1 MERFITLSRQHP
13 DFLKYLDGTFSESYV
28 ALPKRSMNVAT
39 SREEVTFEIVP
50 TSEVKGP
57 SFLTV
62 LLTMAR
68 PYSAALSIGPAI
80 VAILF
85 ANTVYIL
92 ESRLVVICLL
102 AIASF
107 HIGMNFLDDYFD
119 HRRGVDR
126 LNPRSGSQAIQNGW
140 VRARTMY
147 RAGLGLLGFA
157 VLLGLPVILQRP
169 VLLLTAA
176 VFALLIAWGFSSQTA
191 RLKYRGLGEITTFLL
206 SGPLLTAGLVWALV
220 GELRWQAMILGCAF
234 GFTTVIYYHLKNL
247 ENIMVDSQA
256 EARTLATR
264 LGFDKSKKMVWVLAA
279 LSSLSILIFDWAV
292 NADGYFILVFVAHAA
307 ALFPITKRLRNAP
320 SPLSSN
326 LSEIRKAGLRAHL
339 ITTIAFSVAIFLYPY
354 LFGTTQS

>member
-13 DFLKYLDGTFSESYV
+13 DFLKYLDGTFSENYV
-28 ALPKRSMNVAT
+28 ALPKRSLNVAT

-50 TSEVKGP
+50 ASEVKGP
-57 SFLTV
+57 SFAKV

-68 PYSAALSIGPAI
+68 PYSAALSIGPAV
-80 VAILF
+80 VAIIF
-85 ANTVYIL
+85 ASTVYIL
-92 ESRLVVICLL
+92 ESRLVFICLL
-102 AIASF
+102 AIACF

-119 HRRGVDR
+119 HRRGIDR

-147 RAGLGLLGFA
+147 HGGLGLLGVA
-157 VLLGLPVILQRP
+157 VLLGLPIILQRP
-169 VLLLTAA
+169 ALLLTAA

-220 GELRWQAMILGCAF
+220 GEYRWQSLILGCAF
-234 GFTTVIYYHLKNL
+234 GFTTVLYYHLKNL

-264 LGFDKSKKMVWVLAA
+264 LGFDKSKKLVLVLAA
-279 LSSLSILIFDWAV
+279 FSSLSILFFDWAV
-292 NADGYFILVFVAHAA
+292 NADGYFIAVLIVHAA
-307 ALFPITKRLRNAP
+307 ALWPIVKRLRNAP
-320 SPLSSN
+320 SPLSSE
-326 LSEIRKAGLRAHL
+326 LSQIRKAGLRAHL
-339 ITTIAFSVAIFLYPY
+339 ITTVAFSIAIYLYPF
-354 LFGTTQS
+354 LFGSTHT